1 MRICGVIP
9 MGVFLSGISL
19 GGLGD
24 SVGGL
29 GESSRGLTVWL
40 GMGTFDI
47 SPPYVKLY
55 GK

>member
-1 MRICGVIP
+1 MILFGVEGIP
-9 MGVFLSGISL
+9 L
-19 GGLGD
+19 
-24 SVGGL
+24 
-29 GESSRGLTVWL
+29 RGLTVWL